1 MKKCL
6 LKWDARA
13 VKAVTVLMLWTG
25 AWGLTSCKDDDG
37 LTAGDP
43 NYFTTSRGQF
53 TATLDDKTTLYLL
66 PGATAGTAVLTYDGD
81 NPTHWQSPTTATVSV
96 TTYAGDLTLPETV
109 TANGQSYR
117 LTAIGNEAM
126 MGCRSL
132 TSLVL
137 PQTVQTL
144 GEGAFAICVGLTSI
158 TLPEGIS
165 EIPTGCFGY
174 CTKLTSADV
183 PSSVKALGEMAYY
196 GCSGLTSVT
205 LPEGLT
211 TIGRM
216 AFFDCSKLTEI
227 TIPSS
232 VTRIGSQVFGGRS
245 ATDRSKIAAYHMRS
259 ATPPTLEGTLYEAQ
273 EGVEPVVYV
282 PAGAGAAYRS
292 AAGWS
297 ELTIEEE

>member
-1 MKKCL
+1 M
-6 LKWDARA
+6 
-13 VKAVTVLMLWTG
+13 
-25 AWGLTSCKDDDG
+25 
-37 LTAGDP
+37 
-43 NYFTTSRGQF
+43 
-53 TATLDDKTTLYLL
+53 
-66 PGATAGTAVLTYDGD
+66 LTYDGD

-174 CTKLTSADV
+174 C
-183 PSSVKALGEMAYY
+183 
-196 GCSGLTSVT
+196 
-205 LPEGLT
+205 
-211 TIGRM
+211 I
-216 AFFDCSKLTEI
+216 
-227 TIPSS
+227 
-232 VTRIGSQVFGGRS
+232 
-245 ATDRSKIAAYHMRS
+245 
-259 ATPPTLEGTLYEAQ
+259 
-273 EGVEPVVYV
+273 
-282 PAGAGAAYRS
+282 
-292 AAGWS
+292 
-297 ELTIEEE
+297 